1 MGWFERTRHYDRTR
15 ILFEAT
21 QARSKK
27 RWKKTIALYRRILAV
42 ERHDP
47 QIHAKVAPLLA
58 ETGQCFDAWVSF
70 QIVAQ
75 AHLREGRDEQ
85 ALAVYREAAGHL
97 PHEIQ
102 VWQAIARLQVKRGKR
117 REAVETLIKGASQ
130 FDSHRHRPQAIH
142 LLRLAHEI
150 EGWNFEA
157 VFELARL
164 LGRSGQIE
172 ESRRFLEGLEARNDD
187 RLRPLFA
194 AQFRLDGDLRYA
206 WRWLRE
212 SPGQAA

>member
-1 MGWFERTRHYDRTR
+1 MGWFERTKHYDRTR

-42 ERHDP
+42 ERHAP
-47 QIHAKVAPLLA
+47 QIHAMVAPLLA
-58 ETGQCFDAWVSF
+58 ATGQHFDAWVSF
-70 QIVAQ
+70 QVVAQ
-75 AHLREGRDEQ
+75 ANLREGRNEQ

-102 VWQAIARLQVKRGKR
+102 VWQAIARLQVKCGKQ

-130 FDSHRHRPQAIH
+130 FDSRRHRPQAIQ

-194 AQFRLDGDLRYA
+194 AQFRLGGDLRYA

-212 SPGQAA
+212 SPEQAA